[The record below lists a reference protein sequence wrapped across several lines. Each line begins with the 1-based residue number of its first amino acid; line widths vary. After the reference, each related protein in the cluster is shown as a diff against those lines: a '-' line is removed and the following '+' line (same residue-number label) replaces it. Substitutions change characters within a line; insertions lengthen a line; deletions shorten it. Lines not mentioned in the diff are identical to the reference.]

1 MARTTPTWGRAAAAA
16 SARRS
21 ARSRTASRWSTSR
34 CSRTT
39 RASGR
44 CGARTSRITR
54 PGWPRRS
61 ATRRRPSARTGSA
74 SAVSTRR
81 SSRRVTRTAAAR
93 ARRAS
98 PARPPHTRRS
108 RETEEEDMAVVT
120 PAARAASSEED
131 KELLI
136 SGSEAVAE
144 ALALADLDVVTAYPI
159 RPYDTVMQAIAKKIS
174 GGQLV
179 AEYIV
184 AEGEHSQFEIV
195 KHASTVGARVFCGSS
210 GVGWMYAM
218 ECLVVTPPLRVPM
231 VCLVGNRA
239 LDDPGAFGVE
249 HNDAL
254 VVRDVGW
261 MLCWV
266 DTAQEALD
274 TTLIAYRVA
283 EDRRVFLPLAIS
295 ADGAFLTHSQALT
308 MVPPKSKVDRFLPR
322 YDRGDLL
329 LHPDN
334 PITVAPQ
341 ANEDWV
347 IEIRRQN
354 NEAMGRAVTVI
365 EEAYADF
372 RRVFGRGP
380 ENPWFEEYMT
390 DDADIILVGMGT
402 ISLSIKVAIREMR
415 AKGKKVGLVRL
426 RWFRPF
432 PTDKLVAVLSR
443 AKAIGII
450 DRDYSFG
457 SPFGS

>member
-1 MARTTPTWGRAAAAA
+1 MATASKAAPAA
-16 SARRS
+16 SD
-21 ARSRTASRWSTSR
+21 
-34 CSRTT
+34 
-39 RASGR
+39 
-44 CGARTSRITR
+44 
-54 PGWPRRS
+54 
-61 ATRRRPSARTGSA
+61 
-74 SAVSTRR
+74 
-81 SSRRVTRTAAAR
+81 
-93 ARRAS
+93 
-98 PARPPHTRRS
+98 
-108 RETEEEDMAVVT
+108 E
-120 PAARAASSEED
+120 

-144 ALALADLDVVTAYPI
+144 GLALADIDVVTGYPI
-159 RPYDTVMQAIAKKIS
+159 RPYDTVMQAIAKKIAN
-174 GGQLV
+174 GQLI

-254 VVRDVGW
+254 FVRDLGW
-261 MLCWV
+261 LLCWI
-266 DTAQEALD
+266 DTSQEALD

-308 MVPPKSKVDRFLPR
+308 LVPPKEKVDRFLPR
-322 YDRGDLL
+322 YNRGDLQ

-334 PITVAPQ
+334 PITLAPQ

-354 NEAMGRAVTVI
+354 DEAMQRAYTVI
-365 EEAYADF
+365 EEAYAEF

-380 ENPWFEEYMT
+380 ENPWFEEYMA
-390 DDADIILVGMGT
+390 DDADVILVGMGT
-402 ISLSIKVAIREMR
+402 ISLPIKVAIREMR
-415 AKGKKVGLVRL
+415 AKGKKVGLIRL

-432 PTDKLVAVLSR
+432 PFERLVKALSGAR
-443 AKAIGII
+443 AIGVI

-457 SPFGS
+457 SPFHLGLGGHEIRASLYNAGTRPPPLSFICGLGGRQVTPEDVNKAVDMCYAAAKSGKADAKTHWLGVRE